1 MLKKTSFIFS
11 LLCLIV
17 LSIQAQGLKFH
28 DGQFKIVQFTDLHY
42 QPANP
47 ASQQA
52 IDCIKEVIGKEKPDL
67 IIVTGDIIYA
77 RPGNTAL
84 QSLLNLFSSQ
94 KTPFCMIL
102 GNHDPQQGTSA
113 TTLYDMMQKT
123 PYDIQPVR
131 RGNSLDYVLPVKSEN
146 GLQTEALIYCFDTH
160 SFNKIPDVGG
170 YREFSFS
177 QLSWYRSTSTRYTK
191 ANRGK
196 PLPAIAFM
204 HYPLPEYNEAVSNPQ
219 VVMYGIRMERA
230 YAPKLN
236 SGMFAAMKE
245 CGDVMGVFCGH
256 DHDDDYSLMYYHVLL
271 AHGRFSGGN
280 TVYNHLRNGARVIVL
295 KEGQR
300 SLDTWIRERGG
311 QVVDKTSYPSSY
323 TKDNWKLRNSTH

>member
-160 SFNKIPDVGG
+160 SFNKYPMSVVIGNSHFPNYPGTGAPAPGIPRPTEGNLCQQSLSCIIH
-170 YREFSFS
+170 YRNIMKP
-177 QLSWYRSTSTRYTK
+177 YRIHKWSC
-191 ANRGK
+191 
-196 PLPAIAFM
+196 
-204 HYPLPEYNEAVSNPQ
+204 
-219 VVMYGIRMERA
+219 ME
-230 YAPKLN
+230 
-236 SGMFAAMKE
+236 
-245 CGDVMGVFCGH
+245 
-256 DHDDDYSLMYYHVLL
+256 
-271 AHGRFSGGN
+271 
-280 TVYNHLRNGARVIVL
+280 
-295 KEGQR
+295 
-300 SLDTWIRERGG
+300 
-311 QVVDKTSYPSSY
+311 
-323 TKDNWKLRNSTH
+323 